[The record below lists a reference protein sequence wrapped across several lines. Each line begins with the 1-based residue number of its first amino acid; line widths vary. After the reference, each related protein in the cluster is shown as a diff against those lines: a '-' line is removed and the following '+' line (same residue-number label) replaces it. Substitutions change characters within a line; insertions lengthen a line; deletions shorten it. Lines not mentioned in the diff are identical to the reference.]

1 MASSAPEENRFA
13 LYVADVAFLV
23 GLVLAPVLF
32 ALGYVADALIA
43 GGLVVIGAAYALH
56 RGEPWPGHALISYW
70 KQNP

>member
-1 MASSAPEENRFA
+1 MSSSAPEENRFA

-43 GGLVVIGAAYALH
+43 GGLVVLGAAYALH
-56 RGEPWPGHALISYW
+56 RGEPWPGHAFISYW
-70 KQNP
+70 KRNP